1 MIKKAYIGRYSLG
14 VVARRISHSGLVIG
28 ATLLMMGCSQEP
40 GERPA
45 QIRPVQVAS
54 VERRNDGQSS
64 TFTGQIQAQNEVS
77 LAFRVSGRMIERPVN
92 VGDKI
97 IAGQVVA
104 RLDSQNAQN
113 TLRSARAALAAA
125 ESQLITAQNAFSRQ
139 DRLLRNGFTT
149 RAHHDDARSALET
162 ARSSV
167 DNAQAQVKIAEDNLG
182 YTELIADSSGIVTE
196 RGAEPGEVVQAGQ
209 MVVEVARE
217 GGRDGVFE
225 VPAGILREA
234 EPDSIVNVTLTSDPS
249 VKAVGRVREVSPRA
263 DPVTR
268 TFQVR
273 VGIDNAPDA
282 MRLGAT
288 VNGRVSV
295 GSASTIKIPASALTA
310 ANDAPAV
317 WIVDPQ
323 TETVTLRNIEVAGFG
338 SASVSVASG
347 LSAGDIIVTAG
358 IQALHPGQKVRV
370 LGLSE
375 S

>member
-1 MIKKAYIGRYSLG
+1 
-14 VVARRISHSGLVIG
+14 
-28 ATLLMMGCSQEP
+28 MMGCSQEP